1 MSSKVMITYKR
12 KRVTSR
18 RDTANETLHDSS
30 AAASNNVV
38 ASSFPSK
45 YETDAENNVEDE
57 DNLPTSTKENGV
69 CMSASQIIKDELAN
83 ESTHAGEKKLQLCE
97 SLLQKK
103 QSEICCASTKQ
114 HGVCMPASQ
123 IIEDELANQ
132 STYVG
137 EKKLQLCESLLQK
150 EQPEICCASTKQ
162 HDVCMP
168 ASQIIKYELANQ
180 STHAGEKKL
189 QLCESL
195 LQKEQPEICCVASG
209 STTEAQSYKLQCTDD
224 TNSPNPVSSSV
235 CDSMDL
241 DGMTNRTEDSKAS
254 ALLEMNSYQVHK
266 IPVRSDQ
273 CKSRFSPLLTFRRR
287 VKKKK
292 ISDETAE
299 ENCSPDNKQCSAL
312 TCSPPSSSLDATHLL
327 KHTGLKTSDIEP
339 KEAAVGSS
347 GLPIQAEHLHEQES
361 LHIIKSSVQHIFP
374 SQIAEDVNQ
383 LEHNGTPVSKFT
395 GVVEVSEKYARVENS
410 SKTLSGAIEVPE
422 VIAVQEQGH
431 ANGQTSSLQSPRQ
444 VINVSW
450 LKPTN
455 KSVAEDLLE
464 SQGSTKHIPVI
475 VLDEDSDEKGKEP
488 ENSDVHDKGVQNKN
502 KSKFSLGKIDLNCA
516 ELRQEEPPLHLD
528 YSCFQWLPDQ
538 GQFGNA
544 SKQMSQPIERMFFT
558 KEKDT
563 MLGKRQQHEGS
574 STIPTLYSNR
584 FDQTSCWNT
593 GNFKAPSLP
602 SELKFRI
609 MDKVPEFNLDLS
621 LDSFPDNSVS
631 SRRRNKLFLGRNP
644 VVSHKLTENLG
655 TYSYKRHSAPWS
667 EEELDFLWIGVR
679 RYGVNNWNA
688 MLRDTRLRFSNS
700 RTPDDLAKQWD
711 KEQKKLLGADFFQS
725 MRTPGLVPAPPS
737 HIAEDYLGRGSCS
750 GCSKSLFLAAQTDL
764 SLGDVY
770 LQNVRGPGR
779 GEHHLSN
786 LDMLNLHRID
796 SAPRNLSLGGFPGAS
811 SSHGRSSGRRRRAS
825 KFHKSYYDK
834 ASWFQE
840 PSGRLPQLLPI
851 VNQQPMNN
859 GLPQW
864 LTKDAETGR
873 SRVNPEMWPSM
884 APPPG
889 HLAADPPSDN
899 LRGASLFIHDMPHV
913 LPEASLKRTMR
924 NADWRS
930 FSKRLF
936 RTGDALDLSQG
947 AAGPNGA
954 TASGTGA
961 SSEETVSDS

>member
-18 RDTANETLHDSS
+18 CDTANETVHDSS

-45 YETDAENNVEDE
+45 YETDAENNLEDE

-69 CMSASQIIKDELAN
+69 FMPASQIIKDELAN
-83 ESTHAGEKKLQLCE
+83 QSTHAGEKKLQLCE
-97 SLLQKK
+97 SLLQKD

-132 STYVG
+132 STHVG

-162 HDVCMP
+162 HGVCMP
-168 ASQIIKYELANQ
+168 ASQIIKDELANQ

-209 STTEAQSYKLQCTDD
+209 STAEAQSYKLQCTDD
-224 TNSPNPVSSSV
+224 TNSLNPVLSSV

-254 ALLEMNSYQVHK
+254 ALLEMNSHQEQK
-266 IPVRSDQ
+266 ILVRSDQ

-287 VKKKK
+287 VKKKN
-292 ISDETAE
+292 ISDEIAE

-312 TCSPPSSSLDATHLL
+312 TCSPPSSSMDATHLL
-327 KHTGLKTSDIEP
+327 KHTGRKTSDIEP

-347 GLPIQAEHLHEQES
+347 RLPIQAEHLHEQES

-374 SQIAEDVNQ
+374 SQLAEDVNQ

-395 GVVEVSEKYARVENS
+395 GVVEVSEKDARVENS
-410 SKTLSGAIEVPE
+410 SKTLPGAIEVPE
-422 VIAVQEQGH
+422 VIDVQEQGH

-455 KSVAEDLLE
+455 KFMAEDLLE

-488 ENSDVHDKGVQNKN
+488 ENSDVHDQGVTNKN
-502 KSKFSLGKIDLNCA
+502 KSKFSLGKFNLNCA

-544 SKQMSQPIERMFFT
+544 PKQMSQPIETMFFT

-563 MLGKRQQHEGS
+563 MLGKQQQHEGS

-609 MDKVPEFNLDLS
+609 MDKIPEFNLDLS

-644 VVSHKLTENLG
+644 GVSHKLTEKLG
-655 TYSYKRHSAPWS
+655 TYSYKRHLAPW
-667 EEELDFLWIGVR
+667 
-679 RYGVNNWNA
+679 
-688 MLRDTRLRFSNS
+688 
-700 RTPDDLAKQWD
+700 TPDDLAKQWD

-725 MRTPGLVPAPPS
+725 MRTP
-737 HIAEDYLGRGSCS
+737 
-750 GCSKSLFLAAQTDL
+750 AQTDL

-770 LQNVRGPGR
+770 LQNVCGPGR

-796 SAPRNLSLGGFPGAS
+796 SAPRNMSLGGFPGAS
-811 SSHGRSSGRRRRAS
+811 SSHGRSSGRHRRAS

-840 PSGRLPQLLPI
+840 PSGRLPQLFPI

-889 HLAADPPSDN
+889 HSAADLPSDN
-899 LRGASLFIHDMPHV
+899 LRGASLFIHDMKPHA
-913 LPEASLKRTMR
+913 LPDASLKRTIR

-936 RTGDALDLSQG
+936 RTGDALDLNQG

-954 TASGTGA
+954 TASDTGA

>member
-18 RDTANETLHDSS
+18 CDTANETVHDSS

-45 YETDAENNVEDE
+45 YETDAENNLEDE
-57 DNLPTSTKENGV
+57 DNLKE
-69 CMSASQIIKDELAN
+69 QP
-83 ESTHAGEKKLQLCE
+83 
-97 SLLQKK
+97 
-103 QSEICCASTKQ
+103 EICCASTKQ

-123 IIEDELANQ
+123 IIKD
-132 STYVG
+132 
-137 EKKLQLCESLLQK
+137 
-150 EQPEICCASTKQ
+150 
-162 HDVCMP
+162 
-168 ASQIIKYELANQ
+168 ELANQ

-209 STTEAQSYKLQCTDD
+209 STAEAQSYKLQCTDD
-224 TNSPNPVSSSV
+224 TNSLNPVLSSV

-254 ALLEMNSYQVHK
+254 ALLEMNSHQEQK
-266 IPVRSDQ
+266 ILVRSDQ

-287 VKKKK
+287 VKKKN
-292 ISDETAE
+292 ISDEIAE

-312 TCSPPSSSLDATHLL
+312 TCSPPSSSMDATHLL
-327 KHTGLKTSDIEP
+327 KHTGRKTSDIEP
-339 KEAAVGSS
+339 KFRFDHEVYIILIEWTVIALALSS
-347 GLPIQAEHLHEQES
+347 RKLQWEVVDYLYK
-361 LHIIKSSVQHIFP
+361 LNTCMNKK
-374 SQIAEDVNQ
+374 
-383 LEHNGTPVSKFT
+383 VSKFT
-395 GVVEVSEKYARVENS
+395 GVVEVSEKDARVENS
-410 SKTLSGAIEVPE
+410 SKTLPGAIEVPE
-422 VIAVQEQGH
+422 VIDVQEQGH

-444 VINVSW
+444 VIN
-450 LKPTN
+450 
-455 KSVAEDLLE
+455 
-464 SQGSTKHIPVI
+464 
-475 VLDEDSDEKGKEP
+475 
-488 ENSDVHDKGVQNKN
+488 
-502 KSKFSLGKIDLNCA
+502 
-516 ELRQEEPPLHLD
+516 
-528 YSCFQWLPDQ
+528 

-544 SKQMSQPIERMFFT
+544 PKQMSQPIETMFFT

-563 MLGKRQQHEGS
+563 MLGKQQQHEGS

-609 MDKVPEFNLDLS
+609 MDKIPEFNLDLS

-644 VVSHKLTENLG
+644 GVSHKLTEKLG
-655 TYSYKRHSAPWS
+655 TYSYKRHLAPWS

-679 RYGVNNWNA
+679 RFLSIYENTWSGSCTTFA
-688 MLRDTRLRFSNS
+688 YT
-700 RTPDDLAKQWD
+700 
-711 KEQKKLLGADFFQS
+711 
-725 MRTPGLVPAPPS
+725 
-737 HIAEDYLGRGSCS
+737 EDYLGRGSCS

-770 LQNVRGPGR
+770 LQNVCGPGR

-796 SAPRNLSLGGFPGAS
+796 SAPRNMSLGGFPGAS
-811 SSHGRSSGRRRRAS
+811 SSHGRSSGRHRRAS

-840 PSGRLPQLLPI
+840 PSGRLPQLFPI

-889 HLAADPPSDN
+889 HSAADLPSDN
-899 LRGASLFIHDMPHV
+899 LRGASLFIHDMKPHA
-913 LPEASLKRTMR
+913 LPDASLKRTIR

-936 RTGDALDLSQG
+936 RTGDALDLNQG

-954 TASGTGA
+954 TASDTGA

>member
-1 MSSKVMITYKR
+1 MITYKR

-57 DNLPTSTKENGV
+57 DNL
-69 CMSASQIIKDELAN
+69 
-83 ESTHAGEKKLQLCE
+83 
-97 SLLQKK
+97 
-103 QSEICCASTKQ
+103 
-114 HGVCMPASQ
+114 
-123 IIEDELANQ
+123 
-132 STYVG
+132 
-137 EKKLQLCESLLQK
+137 
-150 EQPEICCASTKQ
+150 
-162 HDVCMP
+162 
-168 ASQIIKYELANQ
+168 
-180 STHAGEKKL
+180 
-189 QLCESL
+189 
-195 LQKEQPEICCVASG
+195 KEQPEICCVASG

-339 KEAAVGSS
+339 KDFIYRKLQWEVVDY
-347 GLPIQAEHLHEQES
+347 LYKLNTCMN
-361 LHIIKSSVQHIFP
+361 KK
-374 SQIAEDVNQ
+374 
-383 LEHNGTPVSKFT
+383 VSKFT

-444 VINVSW
+444 VIN
-450 LKPTN
+450 
-455 KSVAEDLLE
+455 
-464 SQGSTKHIPVI
+464 
-475 VLDEDSDEKGKEP
+475 
-488 ENSDVHDKGVQNKN
+488 
-502 KSKFSLGKIDLNCA
+502 
-516 ELRQEEPPLHLD
+516 
-528 YSCFQWLPDQ
+528 